1 MTVKNLTQV
10 IKQIERAQSII
21 EGEIA
26 EASGEDREQ
35 LQAIDDQLED
45 MIAEIEY
52 IML

>member
-1 MTVKNLTQV
+1 MTVKNL
-10 IKQIERAQSII
+10 KQAITLIERAQSII

-35 LQAIDDQLED
+35 LQDIDDRLD
-45 MIAEIEY
+45 DLATEIEY

>member
-1 MTVKNLTQV
+1 MKNLTQAV
-10 IKQIERAQSII
+10 KLIERAQSII

-35 LQAIDDQLED
+35 LQNIDDRLD
-45 MIAEIEY
+45 DLIAEIEY

>member
-1 MTVKNLTQV
+1 MKNLTQA
-10 IKQIERAQSII
+10 IKLIERAQSII

-35 LQAIDDQLED
+35 LQNIDDRLD
-45 MIAEIEY
+45 DVITEIEY

>member
-1 MTVKNLTQV
+1 MSGKNLTQA
-10 IKQIERAQSII
+10 IKLIERAQSII

-35 LQAIDDQLED
+35 LQTIDDQLED
-45 MIAEIEY
+45 MITELEY